1 MLAFVFF
8 LYCNKIP
15 LIKIDGIYVL
25 KCDKFILL
33 NI

>member
-15 LIKIDGIYVL
+15 LIKIDGLHVW
-25 KCDKFILL
+25 KCDEFILL

>member
-15 LIKIDGIYVL
+15 LIKIDGLHVL
-25 KCDKFILL
+25 KCDKSILL